1 MLALNFFLAITWMT
15 LQRSFTF
22 SDFAVGFALGFGI
35 IALTQVALREQVVET
50 ARFQRPQDIGHYPQ
64 RVWKLLSFGA
74 FAIWSIIKSNI
85 DVARIVLRPRLN
97 INPGIIAIPL
107 EVQSETGITLL
118 ANLITLTPGTVT
130 IDVSVNRDTLYVH
143 CIDIQDADALRDD
156 IKQNF
161 ERRVLE
167 LFP

>member
-22 SDFAVGFALGFGI
+22 SDFVVGFALGFAI
-35 IALTQVALREQVVET
+35 ITLTQVALREQVVET
-50 ARFQRPQDIGHYPQ
+50 VHFQRPQDIGYYPT
-64 RVWKLLSFGA
+64 RVWKLLSFA
-74 FAIWSIIKSNI
+74 TFATWSILKANV

-97 INPGIIAIPL
+97 ISPGIIAIPL
-107 EVQSETGITLL
+107 EVRSETGITVL

-130 IDVSVNRDTLYVH
+130 MDVSANRDTLYVH